1 MVIICSRRGW
11 FLCRTLSS
19 KKLKAHIGKSE
30 MRRGRVKVYISV
42 GFLHISEINKI
53 LGKVGITNMAYLTT
67 TGSGQP
73 VLILKEGTTRSRGKE
88 AQRNNIMAARVIGEV
103 LKTTLGPRGMDKMLI
118 DSLGDI
124 TITNDGAA
132 ILKEIDV
139 EHPAAK
145 MMVEIA
151 KTQDDM
157 VGDGTTSAVV
167 LASELLKRAEEL
179 LEQNIHPT
187 ILVSG
192 FRKASQK
199 AIEVINKTAVPLDI
213 NDRKTLLK
221 VALTSMSS
229 KAIGG
234 AKDHLA
240 EISIDAVKQ
249 IAEQRGEKTI
259 ADIDNIQLI
268 KKTGKS
274 LLETELIQG
283 IIIDKEVVNPGMLK
297 MKENAKIAL
306 IDSALE
312 IEKTEISAEI
322 RIKDPTQMKA
332 FLDQE
337 NDMMQDMVVKIKA
350 SGANVIFCQK
360 GIDDMVQHFLAKE
373 GIIAA
378 RRVKESDMEKLARA
392 TGGRIISDLDD
403 LKKADL
409 GSAGLVEE
417 RKIGDD
423 KMIFVEK
430 CKDPH
435 SVAILIRAGLERM
448 VDEAERAMTDSLS
461 VVSDVIENSQI
472 VPGGGAIEIEIAKEL
487 RKYATKVGGREQ
499 LAVEAFADAVEVIP
513 RTLAENAGLEP
524 IDILVELRSTHDKAD
539 GKFTG
544 INVFTGKL
552 QDSVANGVIEPIVV
566 KEQAIK
572 SAAESAAMILRI
584 DDVITA
590 KAPKAPA
597 GGPGGMP
604 GGMGEE

>member
-1 MVIICSRRGW
+1 
-11 FLCRTLSS
+11 
-19 KKLKAHIGKSE
+19 
-30 MRRGRVKVYISV
+30 
-42 GFLHISEINKI
+42 
-53 LGKVGITNMAYLTT
+53 MAYLTT
-67 TGSGQP
+67 TNSGQP

-167 LASELLKRAEEL
+167 LASELLRKAEEL
-179 LEQNIHPT
+179 LDQNIHPT

-192 FRKASQK
+192 YRKASVK
-199 AIEVINKTAVPLDI
+199 AIEAIGKMAVPLDV

-229 KAIGG
+229 KAVGS

-240 EISIDAVKQ
+240 EISVDAVSQ
-249 IAEQRGEKTI
+249 ISEKRGDKTI
-259 ADIDNIQLI
+259 ADIDNIQLV

-274 LLETELIQG
+274 LLETQLIQG
-283 IIIDKEVVNPGMLK
+283 IIIDKEVVSPGMPK
-297 MKENAKIAL
+297 VKENAKIAL
-306 IDSALE
+306 LDSALE
-312 IEKTEISAEI
+312 IEKTEITAEI
-322 RIKDPTQMKA
+322 RIKDPSQMKA

-337 NDMMQDMVVKIKA
+337 TDMMQDMVTKIKA
-350 SGANVIFCQK
+350 SGADVIFCQK
-360 GIDDMVQHFLAKE
+360 GIDDMVQHFLSKA
-373 GIIAA
+373 GLMAA

-392 TGGRIISDLDD
+392 TGGRIVSDLDD

-409 GSAGLVEE
+409 GLAGHVEE

-461 VVSDVIENSQI
+461 VVSDVLENNKI
-472 VPGGGAIEIEIAKEL
+472 VAGGGAVEIEIAKEL

-524 IDILVELRSTHDKAD
+524 IDILAELRQVHDKES
-539 GKFTG
+539 GKYMG

-552 QDSVANGVIEPIVV
+552 QDCIANGVIEPIVV

-572 SAAESAAMILRI
+572 SAAESATMILRI
-584 DDVITA
+584 DDVITS
-590 KAPKAPA
+590 KAPKGGP

>member
-1 MVIICSRRGW
+1 
-11 FLCRTLSS
+11 
-19 KKLKAHIGKSE
+19 
-30 MRRGRVKVYISV
+30 
-42 GFLHISEINKI
+42 
-53 LGKVGITNMAYLTT
+53 MAYLTT

-73 VLILKEGTTRSRGKE
+73 VLILKEGTSRSRGKE

-132 ILKEIDV
+132 ILDEIDV

-157 VGDGTTSAVV
+157 VGDGTTTAVV
-167 LASELLKRAEEL
+167 LASELLKKAEEL
-179 LEQNIHPT
+179 LDQNIHPT

-192 FRKASQK
+192 YRKAAQK
-199 AIEVINKTAVPLDI
+199 AIEIIGKTALPVNI
-213 NDRKTLLK
+213 EDRKTLLK

-229 KAIGG
+229 KAVG
-234 AKDHLA
+234 AAREHLA
-240 EISIDAVKQ
+240 EIAIDAVKQ
-249 IAEQRGEKTI
+249 ITEQRGDKKI
-259 ADIDNIQLI
+259 ADIDNIQLV

-274 LLETELIQG
+274 LLETQLVSG
-283 IIIDKEVVNPGMLK
+283 IIIDKEVVHSGMLK
-297 MKENAKIAL
+297 KKENAKIAL
-306 IDSALE
+306 LDSALE

-322 RIKDPTQMKA
+322 RIRDPTQMKA

-337 NDMMQDMVVKIKA
+337 TNMMQEMAKKIKA
-350 SGANVIFCQK
+350 SKADVVFCQK

-378 RRVKESDMEKLARA
+378 RRIKESDMEKLARA
-392 TGGRIISDLDD
+392 TGGRIVSDLDD
-403 LKKADL
+403 LTAKDL
-409 GSAGLVEE
+409 GQAGLVEE

-461 VVSDVIENSQI
+461 VVSDVIENSKI
-472 VPGGGAIEIEIAKEL
+472 VAGGGAVEVEVAKEL

-499 LAVEAFADAVEVIP
+499 LAVEAFADAIEIIP

-524 IDILVELRSTHDKAD
+524 IDIIVELRSAHEKED
-539 GKFTG
+539 GKYKG
-544 INVFTGKL
+544 VNVFTGKL
-552 QDSVANGVIEPIVV
+552 QNSLEKGVIEPAVV

-584 DDVITA
+584 DDVIAAT
-590 KAPKAPA
+590 KPKA
-597 GGPGGMP
+597 GGPGGGMP
-604 GGMGEE
+604 GGPEGEE

>member
-1 MVIICSRRGW
+1 
-11 FLCRTLSS
+11 
-19 KKLKAHIGKSE
+19 
-30 MRRGRVKVYISV
+30 
-42 GFLHISEINKI
+42 
-53 LGKVGITNMAYLTT
+53 MAYLTT

-167 LASELLKRAEEL
+167 IASELLKKAEEL

-199 AIEVINKTAVPLDI
+199 AIEVINQTAVPLDT
-213 NDRKTLLK
+213 NDKNLLLK

-229 KAIGG
+229 KAVGA

-240 EISIDAVKQ
+240 QISIDAVKQ
-249 IAEQRGEKTI
+249 IAEQRGDKTI

-274 LLETELIQG
+274 LLETELIRG
-283 IIIDKEVVNPGMLK
+283 VIIDKEVVNPGMPKL
-297 MKENAKIAL
+297 KENAKIAL
-306 IDSALE
+306 LDSALE
-312 IEKTEISAEI
+312 IEKTEITAEI

-337 NDMMQDMVVKIKA
+337 TDMLQDMVSKVKA
-350 SGANVIFCQK
+350 SGADVIFCQK
-360 GIDDMVQHFLAKE
+360 GVDDMVQHFLAKE

-461 VVSDVIENSQI
+461 VVSDVIENNKI

-487 RKYATKVGGREQ
+487 RRYATKVGGREQ

-524 IDILVELRSTHDKAD
+524 IDILVELRSVHDKAE
-539 GKFTG
+539 GKYQG
-544 INVFTGKL
+544 INIFKGKL
-552 QDSVANGVIEPIVV
+552 QDSIANGVIEPIMV

-572 SAAESAAMILRI
+572 SASESAAMILRI

-590 KAPKAPA
+590 KSPKGGP

>member
-1 MVIICSRRGW
+1 
-11 FLCRTLSS
+11 
-19 KKLKAHIGKSE
+19 
-30 MRRGRVKVYISV
+30 
-42 GFLHISEINKI
+42 
-53 LGKVGITNMAYLTT
+53 MAYLTT

-88 AQRNNIMAARVIGEV
+88 AQRNNIMAAQVIGEV
-103 LKTTLGPRGMDKMLI
+103 LKTTLGPKGMDKMLV

-157 VGDGTTSAVV
+157 VGDGTTTAVV
-167 LASELLKRAEEL
+167 LASELLKKAEEL
-179 LEQNIHPT
+179 LDQNIHPI

-192 FRKASQK
+192 YRKASQK
-199 AIEVINKTAVPLDI
+199 AIEVINKIAIPLDV

-229 KAIGG
+229 KSVGSARE
-234 AKDHLA
+234 HLA

-249 IAEQRGEKTI
+249 IAEQRGDKTI
-259 ADIDNIQLI
+259 ADIDNIQLV

-274 LLETELIQG
+274 LLETQLIRG
-283 IIIDKEVVNPGMLK
+283 IIIDKEVVNPGMPK
-297 MKENAKIAL
+297 TKENAKIL
-306 IDSALE
+306 LLDEALE
-312 IEKTEISAEI
+312 IEKTEMSAEI
-322 RIKDPTQMKA
+322 RIKDPSQMKA

-337 NDMMQDMVVKIKA
+337 NDMMQNMVTKVKA
-350 SGANVIFCQK
+350 SGADIVFCQK
-360 GIDDMVQHFLAKE
+360 GIDDMVQHFLTKA
-373 GIIAA
+373 GIMAA

-403 LKKADL
+403 LKPADL
-409 GSAGLVEE
+409 GLAGLVDE

-448 VDEAERAMTDSLS
+448 VDEAERAIIDSLS
-461 VVSDVIENSQI
+461 VVSDVIENNKI
-472 VPGGGAIEIEIAKEL
+472 VAGGGAVEIEVAKEL

-499 LAVEAFADAVEVIP
+499 LAVEAFADAMEVIP
-513 RTLAENAGLEP
+513 RTLAENAGLQP
-524 IDILVELRSTHDKAD
+524 IDILVELRSKHDAPE
-539 GKFTG
+539 GKNIG

-552 QDSVANGVIEPIVV
+552 QNSVEEGVIEPLVV

-590 KAPKAPA
+590 KSPK
-597 GGPGGMP
+597 GGPGGPGGGMP
-604 GGMGEE
+604 GGPEGEE

>member
-1 MVIICSRRGW
+1 
-11 FLCRTLSS
+11 
-19 KKLKAHIGKSE
+19 
-30 MRRGRVKVYISV
+30 
-42 GFLHISEINKI
+42 
-53 LGKVGITNMAYLTT
+53 MAYLTT

-132 ILKEIDV
+132 ILNEIDV

-157 VGDGTTSAVV
+157 VGDGTTTTVV
-167 LASELLKRAEEL
+167 LASELLKKAEEL
-179 LEQNIHPT
+179 LDQNIHPT

-192 FRKASQK
+192 YRKAAQK
-199 AIEVINKTAVPLDI
+199 AIETINKVAQPVDI

-221 VALTSMSS
+221 VALTSMNS
-229 KAIGG
+229 KAVGS
-234 AKDHLA
+234 AREHLA

-249 IAEQRGEKTI
+249 ISEQRGDRKI
-259 ADIDNIQLI
+259 ADIDNIQLV

-274 LLETELIQG
+274 LLETQLITG
-283 IIIDKEVVNPGMLK
+283 IIIDKEVVHSGMPK
-297 MKENAKIAL
+297 KKENAKIAL
-306 IDSALE
+306 LDSALE
-312 IEKTEISAEI
+312 IEKTEMSAEI
-322 RIKDPTQMKA
+322 RIRDPTQMQA

-337 NDMMQDMVVKIKA
+337 TNMMKEMVDKIKA
-350 SGANVIFCQK
+350 SRVDVVFCQK

-378 RRVKESDMEKLARA
+378 RRIKESDMEKLARA

-403 LKKADL
+403 LKAKDL
-409 GSAGLVEE
+409 GQAGLVEE

-430 CKDPH
+430 CNDPH

-448 VDEAERAMTDSLS
+448 VDEAERAMIDSLS
-461 VVSDVIENSQI
+461 VVSDVVENSKI
-472 VPGGGAIEIEIAKEL
+472 VAGGGAVEVEVAKEL

-499 LAVEAFADAVEVIP
+499 LAIEAFADAVEIIP

-524 IDILVELRSTHDKAD
+524 IDIIVELRSAHDKAD
-539 GKFTG
+539 GKYKG
-544 INVFTGKL
+544 VNVFTGKVQNSL
-552 QDSVANGVIEPIVV
+552 DKGVIEPSVV

-584 DDVITA
+584 DDVISA
-590 KAPKAPA
+590 KAPK
-597 GGPGGMP
+597 GGPGGGMPP
-604 GGMGEE
+604 GGPEGGY